1 MTRLDDK
8 WTDDVLERN
17 TEAVVRANDMINR
30 PRHYTWHPVAECK
43 DIVGEFNYNL
53 GTALTYIW
61 RAPYKHDCPIEDLK
75 KAIKHLEFECA
86 RLEQRR
92 TQPR

>member
-1 MTRLDDK
+1 
-8 WTDDVLERN
+8 
-17 TEAVVRANDMINR
+17 MIKLVDNINH
-30 PRHYTWHPVAECK
+30 PGHYKWHPVCEANE
-43 DIVGEFNYNL
+43 IAGEFNYNL

-92 TQPR
+92 TQP